1 LSTSLRSC
9 AVPTEVTIIRD
20 YWPDAKE
27 VLTDLQFQVVSL
39 RDRQGHSWS
48 EIAFVMGR
56 DKATVRGHYQ
66 AAGKR
71 MADFYEETGT

>member
-1 LSTSLRSC
+1 VS
-9 AVPTEVTIIRD
+9 VTIIRD

-56 DKATVRGHYQ
+56 DRATVRGHYQ
-66 AAGKR
+66 AAG
-71 MADFYEETGT
+71 

>member
-1 LSTSLRSC
+1 VIVS
-9 AVPTEVTIIRD
+9 VPD
-20 YWPDAKE
+20 YWVDAKE
-27 VLTDLQFQVVSL
+27 VLTELQFQVVSL

-56 DKATVRGHYQ
+56 DRATVRGHYQ

-71 MADFYEETGT
+71 MSDFYEGTGT

>member
-1 LSTSLRSC
+1 VS
-9 AVPTEVTIIRD
+9 VTIVPD

-27 VLTDLQFQVVSL
+27 VLTDLQFRVVVL

-48 EIAFVMGR
+48 EIAFAMGR
-56 DKATVRGHYQ
+56 DRATVRGHYQ

-71 MADFYEETGT
+71 MSDYYEGTGT